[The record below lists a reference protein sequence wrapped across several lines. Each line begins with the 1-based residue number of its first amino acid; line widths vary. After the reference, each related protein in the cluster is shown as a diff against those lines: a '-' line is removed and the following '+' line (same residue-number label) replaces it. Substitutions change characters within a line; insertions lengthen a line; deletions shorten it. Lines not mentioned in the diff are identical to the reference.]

1 MNKFVPLVIALLSS
15 CDFTLSFIPPV
26 GKVNAAT
33 FSSGE
38 KTTSGLFFYGDYDD
52 NYFHPTSC
60 QEGGLNG
67 DGYLHQVSNLRGG
80 SNFNN
85 KDTLSSLSVSELKR
99 LLNDRGVDYRDCI
112 EKRDL
117 VERLTHTSPGSAPS
131 SYSSSNG
138 GSAGAGLSQE
148 ENRVVNTF
156 TNSSPSVAYI
166 QTISQQQTIRGFSL
180 KGTEVPMGAGR

>member
-1 MNKFVPLVIALLSS
+1 MNKRFLPSVIALLSS

-33 FSSGE
+33 FSSGK
-38 KTTSGLFFYGDYDD
+38 KTTSRLFFYGDYGD
-52 NYFHPTSC
+52 NYF
-60 QEGGLNG
+60 QGGGFNG

-80 SNFNN
+80 SYINDN

-117 VERLTHTSPGSAPS
+117 VERLMHTSPGSAPS